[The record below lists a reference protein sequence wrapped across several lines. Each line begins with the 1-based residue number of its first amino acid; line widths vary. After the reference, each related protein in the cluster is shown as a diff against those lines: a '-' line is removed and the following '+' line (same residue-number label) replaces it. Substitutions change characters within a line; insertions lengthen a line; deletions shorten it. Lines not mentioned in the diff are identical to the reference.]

1 MVILAIDYGDKR
13 IGLAVSDPLGIAAH
27 GLDTIEKKGDG
38 AELDRIAE
46 IVEERSVERI
56 VVGLPLHMNGS
67 EGEVARKVRGFVKS
81 LKRRIPDVAVE
92 LLDERLT
99 SARAHRALSCE
110 GVSMK
115 ERKKRVDRMAAQ
127 FILQRY
133 LQKVESEE

>member
-1 MVILAIDYGDKR
+1 
-13 IGLAVSDPLGIAAH
+13 
-27 GLDTIEKKGDG
+27 
-38 AELDRIAE
+38 
-46 IVEERSVERI
+46 
-56 VVGLPLHMNGS
+56 
-67 EGEVARKVRGFVKS
+67 
-81 LKRRIPDVAVE
+81 VAVE

-133 LQKVESEE
+133 LQKVDSEE

>member
-81 LKRRIPDVAVE
+81 LKRRIPDVTVE

-99 SARAHRALSCE
+99 SARAHRALSRE

-115 ERKKRVDRMAAQ
+115 ERKRRVDRMAAQ

-133 LQKVESEE
+133 LQKVDSEE

>member
-1 MVILAIDYGDKR
+1 MVILGIDYGEKR

-27 GLDTIEKKGDG
+27 GLDTVEADSEGS
-38 AELDRIAE
+38 ELDRIAE
-46 IVEERSVERI
+46 IVSERDVERI
-56 VVGLPLHMNGS
+56 VVGLPLHMDGG

-81 LKRRIPDVAVE
+81 LKRCIPDVTVE

-99 SARAHRALSCE
+99 SARAHRALSSE

-133 LQKVESEE
+133 LQKVDSEG

>member
-81 LKRRIPDVAVE
+81 LKRRIPDVTVE

-133 LQKVESEE
+133 LQKVDSEE

>member
-133 LQKVESEE
+133 LQKVDSEE